1 MRGTS
6 LVSAALVFAIVVGTS
21 SLVSTQQT
29 APDEAQMWRSVVS
42 NLEAA
47 TLVSVRMKDGSRI
60 KGTVLRVGD
69 ETFAFKPHTRI
80 PVPARE
86 LRFDDVAT
94 IERTKTSMSPGKKVL
109 LGVGIGTGVYM
120 LLVAILYASGFD

>member
-1 MRGTS
+1 MNGTS
-6 LVSAALVFAIVVGTS
+6 LVSAALVFAIVVATS
-21 SLVSTQQT
+21 SIVSTQQT
-29 APDEAQMWRSVVS
+29 APDEAQMWRSVAS
-42 NLEAA
+42 NLEPAA
-47 TLVSVRMKDGSRI
+47 LVSVRMKNGSRI
-60 KGTVLRVGD
+60 KGTVLRVSD

-80 PVPARE
+80 PVPVRE

-109 LGVGIGTGVYM
+109 LGVGIGTSVYM